1 MRKFIDALKSI
12 VEAIKNY
19 LKNGD
24 VNHRIAAQL
33 AQDVE
38 ALEQYEKL
46 WVDALKAA
54 VKNNAKMQSN
64 VKENTDT
71 ESSGGKYSINE
82 KFFKQF
88 DNWDK
93 KSIGFSFVIGET
105 SQALQQAGV
114 QKKQIRWDAS
124 KILKI
129 LNKHNGM
136 TINII
141 KQIPALLEKPVIVI
155 DSKKDSNSRVV
166 MGDVYDEHGNIVTVI
181 LLLTP
186 TSSKGNVLDFYKISS
201 AEGRSHIKSLF
212 SYDNQTLVPVRY
224 VDKKRI
230 HDWLNVNR
238 LQLPLH
244 NLDQDSNTNISQF
257 DENVNNKFSL
267 PETDSNG
274 NKLSKQQREYFK
286 DSKIVDD
293 NGNLKVMYHGS
304 PNSFTVFDKK
314 KAKSGG
320 YYGNGFYFT
329 DSEAHANHYGNAY
342 IVYLNITNPLQD
354 GTYNITKE
362 QLREFVAALAE
373 DEDYGIE
380 NYGYNATVD
389 SVTDSVYGKSDFA
402 MLLDLNSGCVGN
414 MVEAVKLFNEVTGTD
429 YDGIVA
435 VTETVAFYPEQI
447 KKTDNKNPTT
457 DKDIRFSLSEPIE
470 EKGNLIAVHNIYTDK
485 LIKSLKLGG
494 FPMPSIAVTKA
505 DMGHGNYGE
514 ISFVF
519 DKSTIDPKAN
529 KANKVY
535 GGDAWTPTYPD
546 IEYKVNDKTSQIK
559 RKSLN
564 QLLRHVMR
572 FGAFPFI
579 MKALKFVA
587 KVRLLKS
594 RF

>member
-1 MRKFIDALKSI
+1 MG
-12 VEAIKNY
+12 KNS
-19 LKNGD
+19 NP
-24 VNHRIAAQL
+24 Q
-33 AQDVE
+33 
-38 ALEQYEKL
+38 KL
-46 WVDALKAA
+46 L
-54 VKNNAKMQSN
+54 
-64 VKENTDT
+64 
-71 ESSGGKYSINE
+71 NE
-82 KFFKQF
+82 
-88 DNWDK
+88 
-93 KSIGFSFVIGET
+93 
-105 SQALQQAGV
+105 
-114 QKKQIRWDAS
+114 S
-124 KILKI
+124 KILYVES
-129 LNKHNGM
+129 NK
-136 TINII
+136 
-141 KQIPALLEKPVIVI
+141 KVADAWL
-155 DSKKDSNSRVV
+155 
-166 MGDVYDEHGNIVTVI
+166 
-181 LLLTP
+181 
-186 TSSKGNVLDFYKISS
+186 
-201 AEGRSHIKSLF
+201 SL
-212 SYDNQTLVPVRY
+212 
-224 VDKKRI
+224 
-230 HDWLNVNR
+230 NR
-238 LQLPLH
+238 LQLPLGVKYGY
-244 NLDQDSNTNISQF
+244 NTNISQN
-257 DENVNNKFSL
+257 DTDVNSSIRKKEGNNTKFSF

-274 NKLSKQQREYFK
+274 NKLSEQQREYFK

-457 DKDIRFSLSEPIE
+457 DKDIRFSLSEPVE

-485 LIKSLKLGG
+485 LVKSLKLGG

-505 DMGHGNYGE
+505 DMGHG
-514 ISFVF
+514 
-519 DKSTIDPKAN
+519 K
-529 KANKVY
+529 
-535 GGDAWTPTYPD
+535 
-546 IEYKVNDKTSQIK
+546 
-559 RKSLN
+559 
-564 QLLRHVMR
+564 
-572 FGAFPFI
+572 
-579 MKALKFVA
+579 
-587 KVRLLKS
+587 
-594 RF
+594 